1 MMRKSCPV
9 ILLLAVFGITLSAK
23 AQDDTTKL
31 EAYAGYDY
39 IRFNVNADVPGVPPH
54 QSFNGNGG
62 GGQLE
67 FNANNWLGIVGDLSG
82 YGVTNTSSELVGWV
96 MPYLLGPRI
105 NLRHGRFAPFA
116 QTLFGGILASDRIGG
131 LGSQN
136 NFAMT
141 AGGGI
146 DIRVSRHYSVR
157 PVQAEY
163 LLTKIPDGLNNR
175 QNNFRFSPGIVFR
188 FGRT

>member
-1 MMRKSCPV
+1 MRKSCAV
-9 ILLLAVFGITLSAK
+9 ILLLAVFGMALPVK
-23 AQDDTTKL
+23 AQDDATKL

-39 IRFNVNADVPGVPPH
+39 IRFNVNANVSGIPPS

-67 FNANNWLGIVGDLSG
+67 FNANNWLGIVADLSG
-82 YGVTNTSSELVGWV
+82 YGVTDTSSHLVGWV
-96 MPYLLGPRI
+96 IPYLFGPRI
-105 NLRHGRFAPFA
+105 NFRHGRVTPFA
-116 QTLFGGILASDRIGG
+116 QALFGGVLASSTIGG

-146 DIRVSRHYSVR
+146 DICVSRHFSIR

-163 LLTKIPDGLNNR
+163 FLTKIPDGLNNR
-175 QNNFRFSPGIVFR
+175 QNNFRFSAGIIFR
-188 FGRT
+188 FGRS